1 MRPHCTF
8 RVLNGCSWELKGE
21 FGNEKRAKTA
31 EQKIGERPVLIL
43 EVKLS
48 HAVGTGPTKTP
59 PQKMA
64 SVLCCF
70 LHHFG
75 SECRVSQGR
84 NEESQLGVAAGN
96 GPYGHQSGTIR

>member
-8 RVLNGCSWELKGE
+8 RVLNGCSWELNGE

-48 HAVGTGPTKTP
+48 HAVGTGPKKRP
-59 PQKMA
+59 KKNGERP
-64 SVLCCF
+64 VLF
-70 LHHFG
+70 FTSFWL
-75 SECRVSQGR
+75 
-84 NEESQLGVAAGN
+84 
-96 GPYGHQSGTIR
+96 